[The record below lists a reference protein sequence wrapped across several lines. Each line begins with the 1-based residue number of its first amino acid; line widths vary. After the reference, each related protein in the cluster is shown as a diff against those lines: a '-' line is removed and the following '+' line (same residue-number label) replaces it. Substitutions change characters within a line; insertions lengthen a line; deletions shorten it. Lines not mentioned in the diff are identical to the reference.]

1 MTTRTTFGLCF
12 YCKKAKQNKQGLA
25 PVELSI
31 NINGKRVFINL
42 PQKYNPTEFEKL
54 YNGKRD
60 NELKKYLQAIT
71 NKLYQI
77 QRELIENDIPLTA
90 EILRDYF
97 KCGGVKTN
105 NLDELYIEFFKH
117 LKTTKVAEPTI
128 RKYELVTEHFNK
140 LIPSHT
146 QLTSITNI
154 QCKEFVTYMANI
166 YQQSTLSGHITKIK
180 SIFQFAVNTGKLKIN
195 PFCNIKVAKGTKEV
209 EYLTENEINK
219 LLNINLPTESLTK
232 VRDLFI
238 YQLSTGQAYCDMANT
253 TKEDIHYTEDN
264 TPYITKYREK
274 TKIKYTTII
283 LPFGYEVLK
292 KYNYELPII
301 SNQKYNQYIKL
312 VAHYAGINKNLH
324 THIARHTFATYCLNK
339 NIRIEVV
346 SKALGHTNLKQTQH
360 YAKLIDNTIINEFK
374 SKIL

>member
-1 MTTRTTFGLCF
+1 MRLTANFKF
-12 YCKKAKQNKQGLA
+12 YCRKVKQDKKGLS
-25 PVELSI
+25 PLELSI
-31 NINGKRVFINL
+31 NINGSRLFVNL
-42 PQKYNPTEFEKL
+42 PQKYNPNEFEKL
-54 YNGKRD
+54 INQKKD
-60 NELKKYLQAIT
+60 NELKKYLSAIT

-77 QRELIENDIPLTA
+77 ERELLENDIPLTA
-90 EILRDYF
+90 DILREYF
-97 KCGGVKTN
+97 KNGGVKTN
-105 NLDELYIEFFKH
+105 NLDELYIDFFKH

-154 QCKEFVTYMANI
+154 QCKEFVTYMSNI

-180 SIFQFAVNTGKLKIN
+180 AIFQFAVNTGKLKTN
-195 PFCNIKVAKGTKEV
+195 PFINIKIPKGTKEV
-209 EYLTENEINK
+209 EYLTENEINR
-219 LLNINLPTESLTK
+219 LLNINLPTESLER

-253 TKEDIHYTEDN
+253 KKEDIHYTEDN

-274 TKIKYTTII
+274 TNIKYTTII

-324 THIARHTFATYCLNK
+324 THTARHSFATYCLNR

-360 YAKLIDNTIINEFK
+360 YAKLIDSTIIDELK
-374 SKIL
+374 SIL